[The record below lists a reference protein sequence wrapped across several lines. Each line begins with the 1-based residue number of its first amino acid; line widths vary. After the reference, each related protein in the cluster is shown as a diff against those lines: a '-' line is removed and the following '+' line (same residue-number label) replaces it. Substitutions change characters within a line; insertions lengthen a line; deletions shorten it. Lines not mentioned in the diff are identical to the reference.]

1 MNMPEA
7 QRNPF
12 VYGGPVDISGFVGRQ
27 HEVKLVFEQVT
38 NRVRGCVAVIGE
50 RRIGKT
56 SLLHYIAAPDVLRR
70 WNLDE
75 QSSIFLFVD
84 CGAIAPMTMTRFWQ
98 DILRRL
104 RRELERRQRYGGL
117 VAKVAELLGQAEIRT
132 ADVEFLMED
141 LRDEHLLLVM
151 LLDEFEWVVRTDPD
165 SEAATRELLG
175 GIRAL
180 INHASR
186 ALSVIIAT
194 RRPLDEICHD
204 LRFMGSP
211 FYNNFVYLHL
221 RPFSRQEAD
230 SLLDQMLKDTG
241 IAFSATARTLID
253 ELAGTH
259 PLLLQAAAACV
270 FDAQRDAGPSSIDR
284 RLVLE
289 RFMDLTD
296 HQWQDLWRL
305 STQGEQDVLM
315 SLAKHAHGGAALL
328 ENRPQEY
335 RSLTRRGLV
344 VGDPGAHRLFSP
356 TLRHWL
362 LERAARRGR
371 PQGTSRRAGVHPA
384 SMVFV
389 SYSHK
394 DEAEKEALLTHL
406 RVLQG
411 GEENVEMWSDEEIGG
426 GEAWE
431 AAIEKAISRAKV
443 AILLVT
449 ANFLSSDFILKK
461 EVPALLKRR
470 ERDGVTVLP
479 VIAKACAWKKI
490 PWLAEMNV
498 RPKNGRAVWGA
509 AKNQPDDVLAAIT
522 EEIASIVGD
531 GRETQA

>member
-1 MNMPEA
+1 
-7 QRNPF
+7 
-12 VYGGPVDISGFVGRQ
+12 VYGGPVDVSSFFGRQ
-27 HEVKLVFEQVT
+27 NEVKIVFEQVT
-38 NRVRGCVAVIGE
+38 NRVRGSVAVIGE

-56 SLLHYIAAPDVLRR
+56 SLLHYLAAPDVLRR

-75 QSSIFLFVD
+75 QSSLFLFVD
-84 CGAIAPMTMTRFWQ
+84 CGAIAPMTTNRFWG

-104 RRELERRQRYGGL
+104 QRELHRRQRYGGL
-117 VAKVAELLGQAEIRT
+117 VARIAELLAQDEIHT
-132 ADVEFLMED
+132 SDIEFLLED
-141 LRDEHLLLVM
+141 LRDAQLMLVM
-151 LLDEFEWVVRTDPD
+151 LLDEFECVVRTDAT

-186 ALSVIIAT
+186 ALSVIVAT
-194 RRPLDEICHD
+194 RRPLDQICD
-204 LRFMGSP
+204 SLRFMGSP

-241 IAFSATARTLID
+241 VVFSPGARTLID

-270 FDAQRDAGPSSIDR
+270 FDAQRDAGPTSIDR
-284 RLVLE
+284 RLVLD

-296 HQWQDLWRL
+296 HQWKDLWRL
-305 STQGEQDVLM
+305 SSSAEQEVLIK
-315 SLAKHAHGGAALL
+315 LAKHTHGTMALL
-328 ENRPQEY
+328 EERSQEC

-344 VGDPGAHRLFSP
+344 VGESGAYRLFSV

-362 LERAARRGR
+362 LERAADLAREGATTLRSTTG
-371 PQGTSRRAGVHPA
+371 PA
-384 SMVFV
+384 SMVFI

-394 DEAEKEALLTHL
+394 DEAEKDALMTHL
-406 RVLQG
+406 HALQSG
-411 GEENVEMWSDEEIGG
+411 DENVEVWSDDEIGG

-431 AAIEKAISRAKV
+431 AAIDKAMSRARI

-449 ANFLSSDFILKK
+449 ANYLASDFILRK
-461 EVPALLKRR
+461 EVPELLRRR
-470 ERDGVTVLP
+470 ERDGMKVLP
-479 VIAKACAWKKI
+479 VIAKSCAWRKI
-490 PWLAEMNV
+490 AWLAKMNV

-509 AKNQPDDVLAAIT
+509 TDQPDEALAAIT
-522 EEIASIVGD
+522 EEVAAIVAESD
-531 GRETQA
+531 RRT

>member
-1 MNMPEA
+1 M
-7 QRNPF
+7 QLSDRNPF
-12 VYGGPVDISGFVGRQ
+12 VYGGPVDVGGFIGRQ
-27 HEVKLVFEQVT
+27 HEVKVLFEQVT
-38 NRVRGCVAVIGE
+38 NRVRGSVAVIGE

-84 CGAIAPMTMTRFWQ
+84 CGAIAPMTTTRFWQ

-104 RRELERRQRYGGL
+104 RRELERRRRFDRL
-117 VAKVAELLGQAEIRT
+117 VSKVTELIGQTDIRT
-132 ADVEFLMED
+132 TDIEFLLED
-141 LRDEHLLLVM
+141 LCDEQLLLVM

-165 SEAATRELLG
+165 GEAATRELLG

-186 ALSVIIAT
+186 ALSVIVAT
-194 RRPLDEICHD
+194 RRPLDEICRD

-230 SLLDQMLKDTG
+230 SLLDQMLKNTPVV
-241 IAFSATARTLID
+241 FSPAARTLID

-270 FDAQRDAGPSSIDR
+270 FDALEDAGPAPIDR

-289 RFMDLTD
+289 RFMDQTD
-296 HQWQDLWRL
+296 HQWQDLWRW
-305 STQGEQDVLM
+305 STQGEQEVLM
-315 SLAKHAHGGAALL
+315 KLAKHVTGGRSLL
-328 ENRPQEY
+328 EAKPQEC
-335 RSLTRRGLV
+335 RSLVKRGLIV
-344 VGDPGAHRLFSP
+344 ADSEAYRLFSP

-362 LERAARRGR
+362 LELAAGHGRMTASGHHAGTRAA
-371 PQGTSRRAGVHPA
+371 A

-394 DEAEKEALLTHL
+394 DDAEKDALLTHL
-406 RVLQG
+406 RVLRDG
-411 GEENVEMWSDEEIGG
+411 ADLVEVWSDEEIGG

-431 AAIEKAISRAKV
+431 AAIEKAISRARV

-449 ANFLSSDFILKK
+449 ANFLSSNFILKK

-470 ERDGVTVLP
+470 EHEGVTVLP

-490 PWLAEMNV
+490 AWLAKMNV
-498 RPKNGRAVWGA
+498 RPKNGIAIWGA
-509 AKNQPDDVLAAIT
+509 AKGQPDDALAAVT
-522 EEIASIVGD
+522 EEIASILDD
-531 GRETQA
+531 GADPRG

>member
-1 MNMPEA
+1 MPQAE
-7 QRNPF
+7 RNPF
-12 VYGGPVDISGFVGRQ
+12 VYGGPVDVGGFFGRQ

-38 NRVRGCVAVIGE
+38 NRARGCVAVIGE

-104 RRELERRQRYGGL
+104 RRELERRQQYGGL
-117 VAKVAELLGQAEIRT
+117 VAKVAALIGQAEIRT
-132 ADVEFLMED
+132 TDVEFLMED

-151 LLDEFEWVVRTDPD
+151 LLDEFEWVVRTDAD

-175 GIRAL
+175 GIRSL

-186 ALSVIIAT
+186 ALSVIVAT
-194 RRPLDEICHD
+194 RRPLDEICRD

-221 RPFSRQEAD
+221 RPFSLEEAD

-241 IAFSATARTLID
+241 IVFSPGARTLID

-270 FDAQRDAGPSSIDR
+270 FDAQRDAGPSAIDR

-296 HQWQDLWRL
+296 HQWQDLWRW
-305 STQGEQDVLM
+305 STQGEQEVLM
-315 SLAKHAHGGAALL
+315 KLAKHAHAGSALL
-328 ENRPQEY
+328 KERPQEY
-335 RSLTRRGLV
+335 RSLTKRGLV
-344 VGDPGAHRLFSP
+344 VGDPGAFRLFSP

-362 LERAARRGR
+362 LERAAEHRRQGAT
-371 PQGTSRRAGVHPA
+371 PQRAGVRPA

-389 SYSHK
+389 SYSRK
-394 DEAEKEALLTHL
+394 DEAEKDALLAHL
-406 RVLQG
+406 RVLQSG
-411 GEENVEMWSDEEIGG
+411 AEIVEVWSDEEIGG

-431 AAIEKAISRAKV
+431 AAIDKAISRARV

-449 ANFLSSDFILKK
+449 ANFLSSDFILRK

-470 ERDGVTVLP
+470 ELDGVTVVP

-490 PWLAEMNV
+490 AWLAKMNV

-509 AKNQPDDVLAAIT
+509 AKDQSDDALAAIT

-531 GRETQA
+531 SSDPQA